1 MKTDSEKRLELI
13 AKPSGLN
20 EKYREYAINATL
32 SKSNNQLD

>member
-20 EKYREYAINATL
+20 EKYREQALKET
-32 SKSNNQLD
+32 